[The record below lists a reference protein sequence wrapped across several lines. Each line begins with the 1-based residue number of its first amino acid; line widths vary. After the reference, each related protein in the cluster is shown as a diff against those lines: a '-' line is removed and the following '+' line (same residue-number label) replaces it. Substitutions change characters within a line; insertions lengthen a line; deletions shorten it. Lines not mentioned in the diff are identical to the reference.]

1 MAKQP
6 KDKDLE
12 IEAGGI
18 LIKMTVQPS
27 MGDVFEYLNS
37 LPARARF
44 REALYLLRVG
54 FDIRSG
60 VGQHQATAIPR
71 AAMGDHHSKAANE
84 GMGTT
89 PATQVKSRD
98 NENVTMLYGKDLTS
112 FLEPHS

>member
-1 MAKQP
+1 MAMQP

-27 MGDVFEYLNS
+27 MGDVFDYLNS

-60 VGQHQATAIPR
+60 VVQHQAAALPR
-71 AAMGDHHSKAANE
+71 AGMVSHQSTANE
-84 GMGTT
+84 GLSTQA
-89 PATQVKSRD
+89 ATQLRSSD
-98 NENVTMLYGKDLTS
+98 NENVTRLYGEDLTS